1 MAKKKSK
8 KSMGIGSLF
17 LIALLVFAA
26 FGTGAYLYNTK
37 FRGVSGTPELTR
49 PQNQAPLVDVNEEK
63 KVTIF
68 VPEVTSKE
76 FYLKPMTRTG
86 EAKGDILDVAVE
98 TLLATNL
105 EEGEIGALI
114 PKGTRLLS
122 PVKVSKGIATVNL
135 SKEFIDNFSGGTN
148 QEALTVNSIA
158 HTVVKNSGGKVK
170 GVQIL
175 VEGKTV
181 ETLGGDSDLTTPI
194 NVGSTMLKPGN

>member
-1 MAKKKSK
+1 
-8 KSMGIGSLF
+8 MGIGSLF
-17 LIALLVFAA
+17 LIALLVFAV
-26 FGTGAYLYNTK
+26 FGGGAYIYNTK

-49 PQNQAPLVDVNEEK
+49 PQNQSPLVNITEEK

-68 VPEVTSKE
+68 VPEVTSNA

-86 EAKGDILDVAVE
+86 ELKGDILDVAIE
-98 TLLATNL
+98 TLLATNS

-135 SKEFIDNFSGGTN
+135 SKEFIDNFTGGTS

-158 HTVVKNSGGKVK
+158 HTIVKNSDGKVK

-181 ETLGGDSDLTTPI
+181 ETLGGDSDLTIPI
-194 NVGSTMLKPGN
+194 NVGSTMLKPDN